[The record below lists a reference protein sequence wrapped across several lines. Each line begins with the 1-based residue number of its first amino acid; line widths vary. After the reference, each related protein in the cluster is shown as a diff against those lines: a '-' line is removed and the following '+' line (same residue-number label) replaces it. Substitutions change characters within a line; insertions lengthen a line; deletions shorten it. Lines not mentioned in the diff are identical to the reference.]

1 MGTHA
6 IFLLRLMAGKQYIKP
21 ALDRSHLRGEPTWPS
36 RTGTAARGS
45 RGKSGNPMGRR
56 LLIYLNGRLK

>member
-1 MGTHA
+1 MTNERVHSDA
-6 IFLLRLMAGKQYIKP
+6 PKVA
-21 ALDRSHLRGEPTWPS
+21 ALDRNHLRGEPTGLS
-36 RTGTAARGS
+36 ITGTAARGS